1 MILRA
6 RPHEDSELVQ
16 VVSAIYRWWS
26 AYGQAWS
33 AVRTL
38 RLRGWQDEDVLAEV
52 LLSAC
57 TKARGRSRW
66 DPGRSSVDA
75 YAGLVGRSRI
85 LHLLDRR
92 QVEQPGLHIDET
104 RWSQELECPI
114 APVPWAPGRGPASE
128 PCRDEVRLS
137 LGLRPVGVEV
147 EQGMGGGMGQCDR
160 GATPTRGPKPPLS
173 RAIGAKKPGK

>member
-1 MILRA
+1 MNMILRA
-6 RPHEDSELVQ
+6 RPHEDGELVQ
-16 VVSAIYRWWS
+16 VVGAIYRWWS
-26 AYGQAWS
+26 TYGQAWS

-38 RLRGWQDEDVLAEV
+38 RLRGWLDEDVLAEV

-66 DPGRSSVDA
+66 DPRRSSVDA

-92 QVEQPGLHIDET
+92 QAEQPGPCFDQTQWKDEE
-104 RWSQELECPI
+104 REAPI
-114 APVPWAPGRGPASE
+114 APVPWAPGRGPLVE

-137 LGLRPVGVEV
+137 LGLRPVG
-147 EQGMGGGMGQCDR
+147 GGH
-160 GATPTRGPKPPLS
+160 GAGAHGPV
-173 RAIGAKKPGK
+173 